1 MIRFIEDAGNREPM
15 TSTSSSDTY
24 ADGRILLDREGGI
37 ATIRFNHPEK
47 HNAMSVEMWEGFG
60 FALQAARDDDA
71 VRVLVL
77 TGEGGKAF
85 VSGGDISQFEET
97 HRTPEARAEMERRAG
112 AWRRLLSGFPR
123 PTISSIRGYCIGGGL
138 GLALATDIR
147 LAAHGSQFGIP
158 AAKLNI
164 AYPFDGMRL
173 LMQAVGPSWA
183 RLLMYSAMRIDSDEA
198 LRIGLVNRTLP
209 ADELDAATREVARQ
223 IAANAPLSVTAAR
236 LTIREALKDAGD
248 RDLGAIADAA
258 RACANSDDTVE
269 GRRAFMEKRT
279 PRFTGR

>member
-1 MIRFIEDAGNREPM
+1 MIRFIEADGNPDNM
-15 TSTSSSDTY
+15 QDTPSSERY
-24 ADGRILLDREGGI
+24 ADGRILLDRRDGV

-60 FALQAARDDDA
+60 FALQAARDDTT

-97 HRTPEARAEMERRAG
+97 HRSPEARAEMERRAG
-112 AWRRLLSGFPR
+112 AWRKLLSGFPR

-183 RLLMYSAMRIDSDEA
+183 RLLMFTAMRIGSDEA
-198 LRIGLVNRTLP
+198 QRIGLVNRTVP
-209 ADELDAATREVARQ
+209 GDELEAATLEVARQ
-223 IAANAPLSVTAAR
+223 IAANAPLSVAAAR
-236 LTIREALKDAGD
+236 LTIREALKDPAE
-248 RDLGAIADAA
+248 RDMGAIADLAQACA
-258 RACANSDDTVE
+258 RAEDTVE